1 MYDRVI
7 DRAVAMASWRQA
19 DLSAATNP
27 VREEVSE
34 LVTLN
39 NALVCLPIGVAT
51 LR

>member
-1 MYDRVI
+1 MAAYHQVDR
-7 DRAVAMASWRQA
+7 
-19 DLSAATNP
+19 SAATNP

-39 NALVCLPIGVAT
+39 NALVCLSIGVAT

>member
-1 MYDRVI
+1 
-7 DRAVAMASWRQA
+7 MAACHRA
-19 DLSAATNP
+19 DLSAAINP